1 MKRFNSISH
10 SGYLGYVNYWFK
22 NFNLSF
28 SVTTLCLAA
37 RPASTFSFSACHSRF
52 NPTPPFLPVNQHF
65 TTPHL
70 LPACT
75 SCKKSSSGS
84 GGRWGKRVNRGR
96 SLKMAA
102 SLGSG
107 HRAGATAVAATKSPL
122 VKTTDAKGTPDNRSQ
137 SQSRDFESPPPPKKV
152 RVEERSAKP
161 KKLSRDGGV
170 GGNGSGKEKLQQPT
184 KSYSSGSSS
193 SAGLWSVSPFKTNS
207 SNPPVPATGGS
218 QPPSNTHKVFKQSDF
233 LLHKAPSSS
242 KPKKPNKDKQREKA
256 KGGGEEKKKHKLLVT
271 PGTESTVNNNNN
283 DICRFNNS
291 TVVKRENGDVMLLP
305 KGRPS
310 WCTWLQ

>member
-1 MKRFNSISH
+1 
-10 SGYLGYVNYWFK
+10 
-22 NFNLSF
+22 
-28 SVTTLCLAA
+28 
-37 RPASTFSFSACHSRF
+37 
-52 NPTPPFLPVNQHF
+52 
-65 TTPHL
+65 
-70 LPACT
+70 
-75 SCKKSSSGS
+75 
-84 GGRWGKRVNRGR
+84 
-96 SLKMAA
+96 MAA

-107 HRAGATAVAATKSPL
+107 HRAGATAVAATAKSPL
-122 VKTTDAKGTPDNRSQ
+122 AKTADAKGTPDNRSQ
-137 SQSRDFESPPPPKKV
+137 SSRDFESPPPPKKV

-184 KSYSSGSSS
+184 KSYSGST
-193 SAGLWSVSPFKTNS
+193 GLWSVSPFKANS

-218 QPPSNTHKVFKQSDF
+218 QPPSNTHKVFKRSDF

-242 KPKKPNKDKQREKA
+242 KPKKPNKDKQREKDREKA
-256 KGGGEEKKKHKLLVT
+256 KGGGEEKKKHKLSVT
-271 PGTESTVNNNNN
+271 PGTESTVSNNNNN

-291 TVVKRENGDVMLLP
+291 AVVKRENGDVMLLP